1 MCACKATRSR
11 AGGGSRLQRRATV
24 ELRPSAPTSVC
35 ETKTDPRSV
44 SIFQS
49 RPGAVI
55 PELAAF
61 LGPSDT
67 TKGMA
72 TLTKLAGRVAVE
84 SGATL
89 SGGAEK
95 TLSFGTQFALHFGVK
110 DGKIVLTNSAGGI
123 SQVGSP
129 SESLS
134 DSADFKEAVDAAGL
148 PDSNGGFLYFDLENP
163 IPLTEGFA

>member
-1 MCACKATRSR
+1 
-11 AGGGSRLQRRATV
+11 
-24 ELRPSAPTSVC
+24 
-35 ETKTDPRSV
+35 
-44 SIFQS
+44 
-49 RPGAVI
+49 I

-129 SESLS
+129 SESLA
-134 DSADFKEAVDAAGL
+134 DSADFKEAKDAAGL
-148 PDSNGGFLYFDLENP
+148 PDSNGGFFYFDLKNT
-163 IPLTEGFA
+163 IPLIEGFAGLSGTKIPAQVSENLRPLRSFLPWSAGSA